1 MNANASF
8 EKREFMRLTSYTDYS
23 LRVLLFL
30 SLRSGDR
37 LSNINEISEAYKIN
51 RNHLTKIIHELG
63 KLGYVETIRGRNGG
77 VRLKKAPE
85 EINIGEVV
93 RRTEEDFYLLDCF
106 DANQANVCVLTPVC
120 RFKSVLNEALRAF
133 FEVLDQYT
141 LADIASNKS
150 QLLKMLQM
158 QD

>member
-1 MNANASF
+1 
-8 EKREFMRLTSYTDYS
+8 MRLTSYTDYS
-23 LRVLLFL
+23 LRVLMFL
-30 SLRSGDR
+30 SLRRDDK
-37 LSNINEISEAYKIN
+37 LSNINEISEAYNIK

-63 KLGYVETIRGRNGG
+63 KLGYVETVRGRNGG

-85 EINIGEVV
+85 EINIGDVV

-106 DANQANVCVLTPVC
+106 DANGTNTCVLTPVC
-120 RFKSVLNEALRAF
+120 RFKSMLNEALTAF

-141 LADIASNKS
+141 LADISSNKS
-150 QLLKMLQM
+150 QLLSLLQI